1 MQARSSRQL
10 RRVAQRRAADGKSP
24 DRMEMRYAGERITAD
39 EQRHARVFVAVLGLA
54 FMAAFAAY
62 VVLAGGEIVG

>member
-1 MQARSSRQL
+1 
-10 RRVAQRRAADGKSP
+10 
-24 DRMEMRYAGERITAD
+24 MEMRYAGERITAD
-39 EQRHARVFVAVLGLA
+39 EQRHVRVFVAVLGLA